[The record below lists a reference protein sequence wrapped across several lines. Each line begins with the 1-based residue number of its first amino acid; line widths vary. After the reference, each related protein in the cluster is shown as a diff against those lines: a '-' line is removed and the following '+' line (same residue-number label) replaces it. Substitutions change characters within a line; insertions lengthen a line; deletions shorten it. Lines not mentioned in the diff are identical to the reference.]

1 MARAISDEELTL
13 KKRARRRLIG
23 AIILVM
29 AVVVVLPMVLDS
41 EPKPDN
47 QDISIRIPPTDS
59 GTFTPKVAP
68 TIPPAVTTVKP
79 VPAMEPKSVAAP
91 SPAPTEKSGAAAKP
105 EPEPKPAP
113 AAKPVQTTKPE
124 SQKVAKPVV
133 EKSKPATSYVVQV
146 VALSDADKAKALEQR
161 ISAAGIKAYTEV
173 VKTEK
178 GDVTRVR
185 VGPFPSRTAAE
196 GALAKLKGMSL
207 DGKIVT
213 VK

>member
-79 VPAMEPKSVAAP
+79 APAMEPKPVAAP
-91 SPAPTEKSGAAAKP
+91 SPAPTEKSEAAAKP

-113 AAKPVQTTKPE
+113 AAKP
-124 SQKVAKPVV
+124 AV
-133 EKSKPATSYVVQV
+133 EKSKAATSYVVQV

-185 VGPFPSRTAAE
+185 VGPFPSRGAAE

>member
-23 AIILVM
+23 AIILVL

-47 QDISIRIPPTDS
+47 QDISIRIPSTDS

-68 TIPPAVTTVKP
+68 TIPPAMTTVKP
-79 VPAMEPKSVAAP
+79 ATEPKPVATP
-91 SPAPTEKSGAAAKP
+91 SPASTGKSVAAAKP

-113 AAKPVQTTKPE
+113 AAKPAQTAKPE
-124 SQKVAKPVV
+124 SQKVAKPAV

-185 VGPFPSRTAAE
+185 VGPFPSRGAAE
-196 GALAKLKGMSL
+196 GTLAKLKGMSL